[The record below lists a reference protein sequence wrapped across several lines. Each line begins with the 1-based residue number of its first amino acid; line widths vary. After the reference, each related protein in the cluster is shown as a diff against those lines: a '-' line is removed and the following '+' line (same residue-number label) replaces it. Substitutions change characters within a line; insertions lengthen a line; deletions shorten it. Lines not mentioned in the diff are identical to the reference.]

1 MARQIDGIRRMLLI
15 INKIY
20 ATNGLYG
27 NSCVSVHD
35 LLSYINDHVDAP
47 ISERTLQRDINDI
60 EMLFH
65 IEISF
70 DRSTNSYRINERFS
84 SREDR
89 LSEMLFNFEL
99 LNAVDESPNMRS
111 YILPEHHRAVFSK
124 YMPQLI
130 YAVRNQH
137 TISFQ
142 YVLYR
147 HGGELITKENIL
159 PHYIKESNQLW
170 YVLAYDAN
178 GYQLKAYGIDR
189 IRNLMVHD
197 TLFERN
203 VDIDVNG
210 MYRDCY
216 GIWNDESLPVEEVIL
231 QYDNRDGY
239 FLKAMP
245 LHHTQRALVDDGKV
259 FQISV
264 HVKIT
269 NDFVMALL
277 SRSRSLEVIAPM
289 HLRKRIMDVYRD
301 ALVRNSVPNDILN
314 KNIESNK

>member
-1 MARQIDGIRRMLLI
+1 MA
-15 INKIY
+15 
-20 ATNGLYG
+20 
-27 NSCVSVHD
+27 
-35 LLSYINDHVDAP
+35 
-47 ISERTLQRDINDI
+47 
-60 EMLFH
+60 F
-65 IEISF
+65 
-70 DRSTNSYRINERFS
+70 
-84 SREDR
+84 
-89 LSEMLFNFEL
+89 
-99 LNAVDESPNMRS
+99 
-111 YILPEHHRAVFSK
+111 
-124 YMPQLI
+124 
-130 YAVRNQH
+130 
-137 TISFQ
+137 
-142 YVLYR
+142 
-147 HGGELITKENIL
+147 
-159 PHYIKESNQLW
+159 
-170 YVLAYDAN
+170 
-178 GYQLKAYGIDR
+178 DR
-189 IRNLMVHD
+189 IRNLVVHD

-245 LHHTQRALVDDGKV
+245 LHHTQRVLVDDGKV

-301 ALVRNSVPNDILN
+301 ALVRNSVPMIY
-314 KNIESNK
+314 